1 MEGESQLR
9 PSLLISLSSRE
20 LPASLPLCSL
30 LRPCTHRWSQFR
42 ELVDRK
48 KDALLSALSIQ
59 NYHLEC
65 NETKSWIREKTKV
78 IESTQDLGNDL
89 AGVMAL
95 QRKLTGMERDL
106 VAIEAKLSDL
116 QKEAEKLESE
126 HPDQAQA
133 ILSRLAEI
141 SDVWEEMKTT
151 LKNREASLGEASKLQ
166 QFLRD
171 LDDFQ
176 SWLSRTQT
184 AIASEDMPNTLTE
197 AEKLLTQHE
206 NIKNEIDNY
215 EEDYQ
220 KMRDMGEMVTQG
232 QTDAQ
237 YMFLRQRLQALD
249 TGWNELHK
257 MWENRQNLLSQ
268 SHAYQQFLR
277 DTKQAEAFLNNQVT
291 SLLALAPFLSEQGPW
306 LPLEALLPGLLV
318 STSPVGSEKN
328 NGKTFVFS

>member
-1 MEGESQLR
+1 MFFNFF
-9 PSLLISLSSRE
+9 
-20 LPASLPLCSL
+20 CS
-30 LRPCTHRWSQFR
+30 RWSQFR

-48 KDALLSALSIQ
+48 KDALISALSIQ

-78 IESTQDLGNDL
+78 IESTQELGNDL

-126 HPDQAQA
+126 HPDQARA

-141 SDVWEEMKTT
+141 NDVWEEMKTT
-151 LKNREASLGEASKLQ
+151 LKNREESLGEASKLQ

-206 NIKNEIDNY
+206 NIKNEINNY

-237 YMFLRQRLQALD
+237 YMFLHQRLQALD

-268 SHAYQQFLR
+268 SHAYQLFLR
-277 DTKQAEAFLNNQVT
+277 DTKQAEAFLNNQVNRCHVKYT
-291 SLLALAPFLSEQGPW
+291 W
-306 LPLEALLPGLLV
+306 
-318 STSPVGSEKN
+318 
-328 NGKTFVFS
+328 

>member
-1 MEGESQLR
+1 MLYYAIIRLGG
-9 PSLLISLSSRE
+9 IRE
-20 LPASLPLCSL
+20 KCFCRLDL
-30 LRPCTHRWSQFR
+30 RWSQFR
-42 ELVDRK
+42 DLVDQK
-48 KDALLSALSIQ
+48 KDSLNSALGVQ

-89 AGVMAL
+89 AGVMSL

-106 VAIEAKLSDL
+106 AAIEDKLGDL
-116 QKEAEKLESE
+116 GKEAERLADE
-126 HPDQAQA
+126 HPDQAPG
-133 ILSRLAEI
+133 I
-141 SDVWEEMKTT
+141 KG
-151 LKNREASLGEASKLQ
+151 SLGEINEVWDDMKGTLRAREESLGESSKLQ

-176 SWLSRTQT
+176 AWLSRTQT
-184 AIASEDMPNTLTE
+184 AIASDDIPNTLAE
-197 AEKLLTQHE
+197 AEKLLAQHE
-206 NIKNEIDNY
+206 AIKNEIRNY

-257 MWENRQNLLSQ
+257 MWENRQNFLSQ
-268 SHAYQQFLR
+268 SHAYQLFIR
-277 DTKQAEAFLNNQVT
+277 DTKQAEAFLNNQVGRT
-291 SLLALAPFLSEQGPW
+291 
-306 LPLEALLPGLLV
+306 PGLEGDR
-318 STSPVGSEKN
+318 VGIFMSY
-328 NGKTFVFS
+328 

>member
-1 MEGESQLR
+1 MLPVLFSLSVHMSR
-9 PSLLISLSSRE
+9 FICLFLLINF
-20 LPASLPLCSL
+20 
-30 LRPCTHRWSQFR
+30 RWSQFR

-48 KDALLSALSIQ
+48 KDALISALSIQ

-141 SDVWEEMKTT
+141 NDVWEEMKTT
-151 LKNREASLGEASKLQ
+151 LKNREESLGEASKLQ

-206 NIKNEIDNY
+206 NIKNEINNY

-268 SHAYQQFLR
+268 SHAYQLFLR
-277 DTKQAEAFLNNQVT
+277 DTKQAEAFLNNQV
-291 SLLALAPFLSEQGPW
+291 SDRD
-306 LPLEALLPGLLV
+306 PLCFIYHRVIE
-318 STSPVGSEKN
+318 
-328 NGKTFVFS
+328 FSSNSFPHVNIMYCKELTDEIVQQES

>member
-1 MEGESQLR
+1 M
-9 PSLLISLSSRE
+9 
-20 LPASLPLCSL
+20 
-30 LRPCTHRWSQFR
+30 
-42 ELVDRK
+42 DRK

-291 SLLALAPFLSEQGPW
+291 ITITSASVLLEQV
-306 LPLEALLPGLLV
+306 LDRKSV
-318 STSPVGSEKN
+318 V
-328 NGKTFVFS
+328 